1 MWFKMCY
8 SFYMNSNSKMD
19 TSRSIDGSSCQW
31 LFVATLIH
39 TLKIVYRVIKF
50 SKGPIWGCI

>member
-1 MWFKMCY
+1 MWFKKCY

-19 TSRSIDGSSCQW
+19 RSGLTDGSSCQW

-39 TLKIVYRVIKF
+39 TLKIAYSVIKF
-50 SKGPIWGCI
+50 SKGPICGCI